1 MTSLVPAGVLT
12 PRFPNCPVPPP
23 APSVRSH
30 HRPLV
35 RSGLRVVKRERRLG
49 CGPGAHLG
57 GVRGRA
63 TGAGSAQRPAASPAP
78 GRGWDL
84 RGHSSRLGVRARAEA
99 PAGRGPVSGPG
110 AEPRRPGAELRGR
123 RVTVASARPS
133 PLSVPSSLSQEN
145 PAWVGRAPTLRTLKA
160 SSSKAAINKHKLQ
173 GHCGWARSAGDC
185 TVPRARCGAGE

>member
-1 MTSLVPAGVLT
+1 MGVRI

-30 HRPLV
+30 HWPLV
-35 RSGLRVVKRERRLG
+35 SSGPWAVKRGRGLG

-63 TGAGSAQRPAASPAP
+63 TGASSAQRPAASPAP

-84 RGHSSRLGVRARAEA
+84 RGRSSGLGVRARAEA

-110 AEPRRPGAELRGR
+110 AEPRRPGAGLRGR

-133 PLSVPSSLSQEN
+133 PLSVPSSLPQEN
-145 PAWVGRAPTLRTLKA
+145 PARVERAPTLRT
-160 SSSKAAINKHKLQ
+160 SRVPSSKAAATKHKLQ
-173 GHCGWARSAGDC
+173 GHCGWAGSAGDC
-185 TVPRARCGAGE
+185 PVPRVRCGSGE